1 MTDEIKEYLTSYLIS
16 SIDKYKWILEN
27 ESDELLKWC
36 IENNNKIGISSFEIK
51 NLILETEDIPYIK
64 SCIENPNI
72 TLSSGGKTSLILK
85 LGLIDPMFK
94 DKTKYEEY
102 IKQCIEN
109 SSLRLVS
116 GDICDLLKEIN
127 DDGYK
132 KKYIYNN
139 KKLYLDSICM
149 KYVIA
154 DLIFN
159 YDANKEFI
167 QTVLLDEKI
176 PFAKSDR
183 VELII
188 RTGDTEFIKQFLT
201 NENDILGDKYSA
213 ERTYLAIA
221 FGDNHLLKEHINMP
235 KNMLTM
241 KIPPELTYG
250 IELEAES
257 SVEDE
262 SSNYYRTKLL
272 KRYDDDFDEVFY
284 QPYKYILDWKI
295 KDEYSMT
302 NGIEFTSPILK
313 NTYEDIES
321 IYRMTNLM
329 KQLRFHPTQDCGG
342 HIHIGADYFDCVE
355 DYKNLFEIWA
365 NSEKIL
371 YLISN
376 KEGEYPREGIIGYA
390 KSITREKVAKIE
402 NEFSK
407 KDVFI
412 EDAKE
417 KQNEDKHYSLNILNI
432 GKAFKNT
439 IEFRIPNGTLEPK
452 IILQNIT
459 LYARIMQTSKQITR
473 ITNKIKNGE
482 QITEE
487 EKRKIIYKEML
498 KREIPDDDNM
508 KILMNL
514 LFDDKEERTIY
525 EKRYYANKDL
535 FSYIDSIKST
545 KFPKLDYEQL
555 NDKEDIMQ
563 EVENYSKNYEY
574 R

>member
-1 MTDEIKEYLTSYLIS
+1 MTEEIKKFLTNRLIP
-16 SIDKYKWILEN
+16 ILEI

-36 IENNNKIGISSFEIK
+36 IENNHKIGISSIGIK
-51 NLILETEDIPYIK
+51 NLILEIGDIPYIK

-94 DKTKYEEY
+94 DKNEYEKY

-109 SSLRLVS
+109 SSLGLVS

-154 DLIFN
+154 DLLLN
-159 YDANKEFI
+159 YDINKVFI
-167 QTVLLDEKI
+167 QTVILDEEI
-176 PFAKSDR
+176 PFEKRDR
-183 VELII
+183 VELIAK
-188 RTGDTEFIKQFLT
+188 TGDKKFIKQFLT
-201 NENDILGDKYSA
+201 SENDILGDKYSA
-213 ERTYLAIA
+213 ERTYLAIL
-221 FGDNHLLKEHINMP
+221 FGDNNILKEHINMLQNFMSMNIP
-235 KNMLTM
+235 KN
-241 KIPPELTYG
+241 LTYG
-250 IELEAES
+250 VELEAES
-257 SVEDE
+257 SIEDGD
-262 SSNYYRTKLL
+262 SNYYRTELL
-272 KRYDDDFDEVFY
+272 ERSEDFDESFY
-284 QPYKYILDWKI
+284 QPYKYLLDWKI
-295 KDEYSMT
+295 KDEYSMI

-321 IYRMTNLM
+321 IYRMTTLM
-329 KQLRFHPTQDCGG
+329 KQLRLHPTESCGG

-376 KEGEYPREGIIGYA
+376 KEGEYPREGVMEYA
-390 KSITREKVAKIE
+390 KPITREKTKEIE
-402 NEFSK
+402 NEFTK

-412 EDAKE
+412 ENAKE
-417 KQNEDKHYSLNILNI
+417 KQKDNKHYSLNILNI
-432 GKAFKNT
+432 GRRFNKNT
-439 IEFRIPNGTLEPK
+439 IEFRMPNGSLEPE

-459 LYARIMQTSKQITR
+459 LYARIMQVSKELTK
-473 ITNKIKNGE
+473 ITNKIKNGK
-482 QITEE
+482 QITKD
-487 EKRKIIYKEML
+487 EKQKIIYKEML

-508 KILMNL
+508 KILMKL
-514 LFDDKEERTIY
+514 LFDDKEERTVY

-535 FSYIDSIKST
+535 FSYMDSIRGT

-555 NDKEDIMQ
+555 NDKDIMQ
-563 EVENYSKNYEY
+563 EVENYSKNYEN

>member
-16 SIDKYKWILEN
+16 STDKYKWILEN
-27 ESDELLKWC
+27 KSDELLKWC
-36 IENNNKIGISSFEIK
+36 IENNHKIGISSFGIK
-51 NLILETEDIPYIK
+51 NLILETGDIPYIK

-72 TLSSGGKTSLILK
+72 TLSSGGKTTLILK
-85 LGLIDPMFK
+85 LGLSDPMFK
-94 DKTKYEEY
+94 DKKEYEKY

-109 SSLRLVS
+109 SSLGLVS
-116 GDICDLLKEIN
+116 SDICDLLREI
-127 DDGYK
+127 DDDEYK
-132 KKYIYNN
+132 KKCIYN
-139 KKLYLDSICM
+139 KKLYLDSKSIE
-149 KYVIA
+149 YLIES
-154 DLIFN
+154 LIFN
-159 YDANKEFI
+159 YELNKEFI
-167 QTVLLDEKI
+167 QTILLDEKI
-176 PFAKSDR
+176 SFAKRVR

-188 RTGDTEFIKQFLT
+188 RTGDTKFIKQFLT

-213 ERTYLAIA
+213 ERTYLAIT
-221 FGDNHLLKEHINMP
+221 FGDNHLLKKHINMP
-235 KNMLTM
+235 QNFMSMNIPKN
-241 KIPPELTYG
+241 LTYG
-250 IELEAES
+250 VELEAES
-257 SVEDE
+257 SIEDDD
-262 SSNYYRTKLL
+262 SDYYRTKLL
-272 KRYDDDFDEVFY
+272 ERSEDFDESFY
-284 QPYKYILDWKI
+284 QPYKHVLDWTI
-295 KDEYSMT
+295 EDEYSMI
-302 NGIEFTSPILK
+302 NGIEFTSPVLK

-321 IYRMTNLM
+321 IYRMTTLM

-376 KEGEYPREGIIGYA
+376 KEGEYPREGIMEYA
-390 KSITREKVAKIE
+390 KPITREKTVEIE
-402 NEFSK
+402 NELSK

-417 KQNEDKHYSLNILNI
+417 KQKDNKHYSLNILNI
-432 GKAFKNT
+432 GKRFNKNT
-439 IEFRIPNGTLEPK
+439 IEFRISNGSLEPE

-459 LYARIMQTSKQITR
+459 LYARVMQVSKELTK

-487 EKRKIIYKEML
+487 EKQKIIYKEML

-508 KILMNL
+508 KILMKL
-514 LFDDKEERTIY
+514 LFDDKEERNVY

-535 FSYIDSIKST
+535 FVYMDSIRST

-555 NDKEDIMQ
+555 NDKKDIMQ